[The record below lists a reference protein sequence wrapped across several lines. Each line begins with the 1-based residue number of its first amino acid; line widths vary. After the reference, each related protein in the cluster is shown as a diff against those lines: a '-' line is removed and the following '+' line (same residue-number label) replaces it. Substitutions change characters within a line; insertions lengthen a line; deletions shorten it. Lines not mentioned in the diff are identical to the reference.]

1 MESRARKDPAG
12 PAGALPCWTPFPGR
26 QREGGCRRRGD
37 RCRDPARGI
46 LGNVVRPGPEGS
58 PSPGIQ
64 GGPSRVSQR
73 PPRCWAV
80 GLPREGSGA
89 RAALRGGGGA
99 GPALKRP
106 QSGPGGAPG
115 LGLGE
120 RGRSRDLAKRPR
132 GPCLGTPGARARRP
146 EVAVPSRSALSFKK
160 RSVTFQG
167 QVSL

>member
-73 PPRCWAV
+73 PPRCWAA
-80 GLPREGSGA
+80 GLPGEGSGA

-99 GPALKRP
+99 GPALK
-106 QSGPGGAPG
+106 SGPGPKRPGRGARPG
-115 LGLGE
+115 AGGAGPVPRFGKKAPLAVPGDPGSSGTAA
-120 RGRSRDLAKRPR
+120 RGRCAKQK
-132 GPCLGTPGARARRP
+132 CT
-146 EVAVPSRSALSFKK
+146 
-160 RSVTFQG
+160 
-167 QVSL
+167 